1 MKIREQGPMSAL
13 VSHEDYTHSIGGG
26 RQRQRS
32 EDWTKEEFGGQGHG
46 LQSCF
51 NKTRTMM
58 AQHATSIADA
68 RHSSHIGSVPLRS
81 IYYFTYFLSALIRVL
96 TIL

>member
-1 MKIREQGPMSAL
+1 VALALMKIREQGPMSSL
-13 VSHEDYTHSIGGG
+13 VSHEDYTHSIGGT

-58 AQHATSIADA
+58 AQHATTIADA
-68 RHSSHIGSVPLRS
+68 RQFSHLLLPH
-81 IYYFTYFLSALIRVL
+81 FLLVLVRVL
-96 TIL
+96 MIP

>member
-1 MKIREQGPMSAL
+1 VALALMKIREQGPMSSL
-13 VSHEDYTHSIGGG
+13 VSHEDYTHSIGGT

-58 AQHATSIADA
+58 AQHATTIADA
-68 RHSSHIGSVPLRS
+68 RQFSHLRS
-81 IYYFTYFLSALIRVL
+81 FSAPSFFCFL
-96 TIL
+96 TFF